1 MELGTG
7 APSSGGRTVVDVQ
20 HALTRRTKR
29 LRFGPPAAFVYQP
42 LEYARAL
49 ADTYAARFGAGSKE
63 CLFVGMNPGPF
74 GMAQTGVPFGDV
86 RTVRDWMGLG
96 GPVRAPRATHP
107 KRPVLGLDCPRIEPS
122 GARFWGAIG
131 ERHTAESFFERAFVW
146 NYCPLLFL
154 DAGGANVTP
163 NKLSADER
171 EALERVCDDAL
182 RHVVAALR
190 PVHVIGVGVYA
201 AERSALALD
210 RTTICILHPS
220 PANPRAHR
228 GWSEAVRATLAAENI
243 RGLL

>member
-131 ERHTAESFFERAFVW
+131 ERHSRSSSGRSYGTTALFCSSTPAAPTSPPTSSAQTKERRWNACATTRSGTSSPRFV
-146 NYCPLLFL
+146 
-154 DAGGANVTP
+154 
-163 NKLSADER
+163 
-171 EALERVCDDAL
+171 
-182 RHVVAALR
+182 
-190 PVHVIGVGVYA
+190 
-201 AERSALALD
+201 
-210 RTTICILHPS
+210 PS
-220 PANPRAHR
+220 
-228 GWSEAVRATLAAENI
+228 T
-243 RGLL
+243 